1 MIAKLYPYGFKK
13 TLLRPIYSYLITC
26 IKNSKIKIK
35 IKNLYSLWSL
45 IKYGMPQGSSLCPTL
60 SKIFL
65 YDMFFMIAAVDIANY
80 ADDNNS
86 SSVRKIHC
94 ELQKILQK
102 HQSKFLNGSVKMAW
116 KLT

>member
-80 ADDNNS
+80 ADDNNLC
-86 SSVRKIHC
+86 SVGKGQCDI
-94 ELQKILQK
+94 ETKLQKA
-102 HQSKFLNGSVKMAW
+102 SVKLF
-116 KLT
+116 K